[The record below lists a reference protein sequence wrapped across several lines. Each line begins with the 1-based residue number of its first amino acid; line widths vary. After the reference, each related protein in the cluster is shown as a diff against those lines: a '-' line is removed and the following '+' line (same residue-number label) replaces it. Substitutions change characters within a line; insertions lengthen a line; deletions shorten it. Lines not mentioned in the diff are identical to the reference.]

1 MLSIAT
7 MFSSGIAGIAVCP
20 ADAEVNHET
29 ALNRFLAE
37 VERRAF
43 RMARTALHH
52 HDDALDVVQDAMYR
66 FVRYYRHK
74 PVIEWPGLFQR
85 VLQSKIF
92 DQHRRRQRGRRLFVW
107 LGDVADAEDDGSAW
121 LENLPDPDM
130 DEPMAAL
137 LRADASE
144 RLLAA
149 LAALPLRQ
157 QQAFFLRA
165 WEGFDTA
172 QTATAMGCTGGS
184 VKTHLSRAMHKLRAV
199 LEATP

>member
-1 MLSIAT
+1 

-43 RMARTALHH
+43 RMARTALRN

-74 PVIEWPGLFQR
+74 PIAQWPGLFQR